1 MLEAPTYAMSAP
13 GFKIAAIITAFHVLA
28 ISYAPEITVDSF
40 LGIGS
45 KVDRFGG
52 GHVRFLALP
61 YLQENPAFQ
70 QF

>member
-45 KVDRFGG
+45 KVD
-52 GHVRFLALP
+52 
-61 YLQENPAFQ
+61 
-70 QF
+70 